1 MRIIPLRLDRK
12 TACHKRI
19 TLSVEVLDVE
29 CPDYSIGIAMQKQ
42 MQTENVRAPNHE
54 DITLNGFRYVIKHA

>member
-19 TLSVEVLDVE
+19 TPSIEVLDME
-29 CPDYSIGIAMQKQ
+29 CPDYSIGIDMQKQ
-42 MQTENVRAPNHE
+42 MQTENVRAPYHE
-54 DITLNGFRYVIKHA
+54 DMTLK